1 LSTSYLLPIECK
13 SLLFSLPYGLR
24 IYALFFQAD
33 RSLCWKDRYW
43 VKASFF
49 SMCMT
54 FWLASSS
61 FKLFLE
67 LVLTSLST
75 GESSQDLI
83 HSCTDWNMFLPQA
96 NLWII
101 VFSYVGNYFW
111 THYFF
116 KVLGASY
123 TFPSWKMN
131 NVSTALSR
139 QICSIE

>member
-1 LSTSYLLPIECK
+1 
-13 SLLFSLPYGLR
+13 
-24 IYALFFQAD
+24 
-33 RSLCWKDRYW
+33 
-43 VKASFF
+43 
-49 SMCMT
+49 MT